1 MKKPCR
7 KFPKFHKKTRV
18 LESLFNKV
26 ADLLKCTET
35 DNIDY
40 P

>member
-1 MKKPCR
+1 MKKPFR

-18 LESLFNKV
+18 FECLFKKV

-35 DNIDY
+35 NNIDY